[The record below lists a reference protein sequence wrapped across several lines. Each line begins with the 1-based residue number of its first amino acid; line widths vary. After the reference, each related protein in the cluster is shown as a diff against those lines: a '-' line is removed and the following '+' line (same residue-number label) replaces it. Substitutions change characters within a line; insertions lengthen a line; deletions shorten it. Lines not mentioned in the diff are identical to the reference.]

1 MDVNH
6 NASPMI
12 MNLLL
17 YRPSS
22 IDDLNQIKELANA
35 SYGQYASVLTPENWN
50 RLNASINDDKT
61 FSGLLEQ
68 SVAFVCTDNE
78 KVVGMA
84 FLIPSGNATDV
95 FQDDWSYIRMVGVHP
110 EYTGRGIAKKLT
122 ALCIQKAKDLQEKT
136 IALHT
141 SEFMDAARH
150 VYEQAGFK
158 VLKEIPS
165 RLGKRY
171 WLYTLDIS

>member
-1 MDVNH
+1 
-6 NASPMI
+6 

-17 YRPSS
+17 YRLGA
-22 IDDLNQIKELANA
+22 IDDLSQIKELANA
-35 SYGQYASVLTPENWN
+35 SYGQYATILTPENWN

-61 FSGLLEQ
+61 FSELLEH
-68 SVAFVCTDNE
+68 SATFVCTDNE

-84 FLIPSGNATDV
+84 FLIPSGNGNDV

-122 ALCIQKAKDLQEKT
+122 ALCIQKAKYLQEKT

-150 VYEQAGFK
+150 VYEQIGFK
-158 VLKEIPS
+158 VVKEIPP